1 VATHSFWPFVIY
13 RIILAAIVAVLLLT
27 GVLDPL
33 GSTP

>member
-1 VATHSFWPFVIY
+1 VIY